1 VTAQAARAA
10 ARAAAPVYRTPM
22 RDGLPLREACFGP
35 GPAATADLGYDLME
49 QSAYEWGT
57 TMRLPAIAALALLL
71 IAPAARAETPEEWVK
86 LGARVHGGFGA
97 FIPVGIRIG
106 EDAMKRLGAK
116 PRELAITYFSGEG
129 VPCPCSVDG
138 VMLAVSASPGQ
149 GSVHVAAEKS
159 PPGTFAVVVIR
170 PRKGGDGLRYTV
182 PMSVMPKLG
191 AINKTIQDPLARYNA
206 VMALGEFFTVEPA
219 K

>member
-1 VTAQAARAA
+1 MDLHLRIGLLVLVLVLVGCGIV
-10 ARAAAPVYRTPM
+10 PV
-22 RDGLPLREACFGP
+22 
-35 GPAATADLGYDLME
+35 
-49 QSAYEWGT
+49 
-57 TMRLPAIAALALLL
+57 
-71 IAPAARAETPEEWVK
+71 RAETPEEWVK

-106 EDAMKRLGAK
+106 EDAMKRLNAQ
-116 PRELAITYFSGEG
+116 PRELSVVYYSGEG

-149 GSVHVAAEKS
+149 GSVQIAAEKS

-170 PRKGGDGLRYTV
+170 PRKGGDGLKYTV
-182 PMSVMPKLG
+182 PMSHMAKLG
-191 AINKTIQDPLARYNA
+191 EINRTIQDPLTRYDA
-206 VMALGEFFTVEPA
+206 VMGIGDLFVVEPV